1 MSAPALR
8 GRIDLYLDQAAS
20 LRGAGSGAPRARA
33 LALAAP
39 LGARAISALMAGL
52 IRWLLPP
59 AAVDHFSERLA
70 LAGGRAVPDRR
81 AGQDGRPR
89 WHRSASTHRAHR
101 TRVRKSAMS
110 GGPKN
115 AAPSPSS
122 TAARR
127 MSGAVKST
135 SRGLALNADLTAHWH
150 AAEQGSTQ
158 PHNCDESCDSRYH
171 TEHSKRPARPM
182 ASSVSHPWCRDEGR
196 ASPPRYIFAAP
207 TRSLLPGVIYLAGGV
222 ERELGQLQAALAD
235 VASVQHS
242 RGVRSADRL
251 VADDRIVRPLRP
263 REAARTARSSR
274 STYKAIGPTSPATES
289 SHPGAPAQQSRA

>member
-8 GRIDLYLDQAAS
+8 GRIDLYLDQAAP

-59 AAVDHFSERLA
+59 AAVDHFSER
-70 LAGGRAVPDRR
+70 
-81 AGQDGRPR
+81 
-89 WHRSASTHRAHR
+89 
-101 TRVRKSAMS
+101 
-110 GGPKN
+110 
-115 AAPSPSS
+115 
-122 TAARR
+122 
-127 MSGAVKST
+127 
-135 SRGLALNADLTAHWH
+135 LALNADLTAHWH

-274 STYKAIGPTSPATES
+274 STCMAIGPTSPATES